1 MELRRARQGDVPLSG
16 LAQLLLFTLSI
27 HGNTRPAQYGIAYKK
42 VNVFCHLS
50 SLLKSLQAS
59 ASVVWLKHQHM
70 CVKKYMTGCDRHV
83 SCPYPRNRRAANR
96 PGALPEHGGAGRSRT
111 ARGSVR
117 KLDGRGRRA
126 CGSRTAAAGSGEK
139 RLFGRSAPRC
149 RKKQTGVCAIPFG
162 GCQRRERRPW
172 QCQPYLRRRAPSAGS
187 LARRLRYVLLFR
199 RDRRAAGLCRW
210 LTSRPV

>member
-111 ARGSVR
+111 A
-117 KLDGRGRRA
+117 
-126 CGSRTAAAGSGEK
+126 AAGSGEK

>member
-1 MELRRARQGDVPLSG
+1 MYSSYIAALGEKLRRARQGMFPCQALRSFSFYSFNPREYPTRTVWHSIQKSQCFCYLS
-16 LAQLLLFTLSI
+16 L
-27 HGNTRPAQYGIAYKK
+27 
-42 VNVFCHLS
+42 
-50 SLLKSLQAS
+50 LLKSLQAS

-70 CVKKYMTGCDRHV
+70 RVKKYMTGCDRHV

-96 PGALPEHGGAGRSRT
+96 PGALPEHGGAGRN
-111 ARGSVR
+111 
-117 KLDGRGRRA
+117 
-126 CGSRTAAAGSGEK
+126 RTAATGSGKK
-139 RLFGRSAPRC
+139 RLSGRSAPRR